1 MTSSSAIEVAGLGK
15 NFKIYDSAGA
25 RIASWLWGDRP
36 GRHKDNW
43 VLRGIDF
50 TIHRGECVGIIG
62 RNGSGKSTLLKLITG
77 TLHPTEG
84 SIRVNGRV
92 LALLELGTGFNVELT
107 GRQNVELSAEL
118 HGFDPGY
125 AKRRMDDI
133 EQFADIGAFFDRPVK
148 TYSSGMF
155 VRLAFSIFLFMEPDI
170 LIVDEAL
177 SVGDLFFQQKC
188 FEAIQRIKARGT
200 TLLFVS
206 HDMSAVRNICDRAVL
221 LNGGRATFVGDPDEA
236 VMHYYQANTTPS
248 AAAGAP
254 SAGPEATAERGSG
267 PGAADS
273 LIDTIHKQSILT
285 RQVRLGSGGLE
296 ITGAR
301 CCTDAGEDVLEVRS
315 TQSLNLWLAL
325 RANERVV
332 EPNVGVEIYDR
343 FSQLVYGISLRNLG
357 HTLDPMEPGQ
367 TLVIHFRLRFSLMPG
382 EYSLS
387 LATAEQHGTD
397 DQNAGRFLDRHDK
410 LGPIL
415 VFWDEPMLKFY
426 GLADLHTEFDVFEP
440 TTIDAGR
447 PATAEVIDA
456 Q

>member
-1 MTSSSAIEVAGLGK
+1 MTSSSVIEVAGLGK
-15 NFKIYDSAGA
+15 NFRIYNSAGA
-25 RIASWLWGDRP
+25 RIASWLRGDRP
-36 GRHKDNW
+36 GGHQDNW

-50 TIHRGECVGIIG
+50 SIGKGECVGIIG

-107 GRQNVELSAEL
+107 GRQNVDLSAEL

-125 AKRRMDDI
+125 AKRRMEDI
-133 EQFADIGAFFDRPVK
+133 ERFADIGAFFDRPVK

-188 FEAIQRIKARGT
+188 FEAIQQIKARGT

-221 LNGGRATFVGDPDEA
+221 LDGGRATFVGAPDEA
-236 VMHYYQANTTPS
+236 VMHYYQANATPLPAGPS
-248 AAAGAP
+248 EAAAEAP
-254 SAGPEATAERGSG
+254 AEAAQAAP
-267 PGAADS
+267 PGEM
-273 LIDTIHKQSILT
+273 IDTIHRQSILDRKT
-285 RQVRLGSGGLE
+285 RLGSGGLE

-301 CCTDAGEDVLEVRS
+301 CCTDAGVDALEVRS
-315 TQSLNLWLAL
+315 AQPLNFWLAL
-325 RANERVV
+325 KAHERIV
-332 EPNVGVEIYDR
+332 EPNVGIEVYDR
-343 FSQLVYGISLRNLG
+343 FNQLVFGVSLRNLG
-357 HTLDPMEPGQ
+357 HVLEPMRPGVS
-367 TLVIHFRLRFSLMPG
+367 LVVHFRLRFSVMPG
-382 EYSLS
+382 EYSIS

-415 VFWDEPMLKFY
+415 VFWDQPMMKFY
-426 GLADLHTEFDVFEP
+426 GLADLHTDFEVFEP
-440 TTIDAGR
+440 AVAATPAEAIDV
-447 PATAEVIDA
+447 E
-456 Q
+456 

>member
-1 MTSSSAIEVAGLGK
+1 MTSSSVIEVAGLGK
-15 NFKIYDSAGA
+15 NFKIYNSAGA
-25 RIASWLWGDRP
+25 RIASWLRGDRP
-36 GRHKDNW
+36 GDHQDNW

-50 TIHRGECVGIIG
+50 SIGRGECVGIIG

-84 SIRVNGRV
+84 SIRVDGRV

-118 HGFDPGY
+118 HGFEPGY
-125 AKRRMDDI
+125 GKRRMEDI
-133 EQFADIGAFFDRPVK
+133 ERFADIGAFFDRPVK

-188 FEAIQRIKARGT
+188 FEAIQQIKARGT

-221 LNGGRATFVGDPDEA
+221 LDGGRATFVGAPDEA
-236 VMHYYQANTTPS
+236 VMHYYQANTAPS
-248 AAAGAP
+248 PAGAP
-254 SAGPEATAERGSG
+254 AEAAAPAAAAAASATP
-267 PGAADS
+267 PGE
-273 LIDTIHKQSILT
+273 LIDTIHSQSILD
-285 RQVRLGSGGLE
+285 RKVRLGTGGLE

-301 CCTDAGEDVLEVRS
+301 CCTDAGVDVLEVRS
-315 TQSLNLWLAL
+315 AQPLNFWLAL
-325 RANERVV
+325 KAHSRIV
-332 EPNVGVEIYDR
+332 EPNVGIEVYDR
-343 FSQLVYGISLRNLG
+343 FNQLVYGVSLRNLG
-357 HTLDPMEPGQ
+357 HVLDPMEPGAA
-367 TLVIHFRLRFSLMPG
+367 LVVHFRLRFSVMPG
-382 EYSLS
+382 EYSIS
-387 LATAEQHGTD
+387 LATAEQHGTE
-397 DQNAGRFLDRHDK
+397 DQNSGRFLDRHDK

-415 VFWDEPMLKFY
+415 VFWDQPMMKFY
-426 GLADLHTEFDVFEP
+426 GVADLHTDFEVFES
-440 TTIDAGR
+440 
-447 PATAEVIDA
+447 TAESAATEAIDA